1 MNEIGVKI
9 MSLLQWFTKG
19 MTTESYISSM
29 TVHQKNLLGVYNNVS
44 ITDEDR
50 QSLQS
55 LQTKGIKAVVLT
67 ADWCGDAMVNLPIF
81 IRLASEAL
89 IEARYLVRDENLE
102 LIDQYL
108 TNGKSRSIPI
118 IVFFDSEGNEL
129 GKWGP
134 RAASVQ
140 QLVDDLRQDVPD
152 KEDHGYEEAFKKM
165 IQSVTKQFATNASL
179 WEDVKQD
186 LIQTMK
192 GL

>member
-1 MNEIGVKI
+1 

-29 TVHQKNLLGVYNNVS
+29 TVHQDNLLGVYNKVK
-44 ITDEDR
+44 ITEEER
-50 QSLQS
+50 KSLQS
-55 LQTKGIKAVVLT
+55 FQTRGIKAVMLT

-89 IEARYLVRDENLE
+89 IEVRYLIRDENLE
-102 LIDQYL
+102 LMDQYL

-118 IVFFDSEGNEL
+118 IVFFDIDGNEL

-134 RAASVQ
+134 RAKSVQ
-140 QLVDDLRQDVPD
+140 QLVDRLRKDVPD
-152 KEDHGYEEAFKKM
+152 KEDPGYDEAFKKM
-165 IQSVTKQFATNASL
+165 IKSITEQFTTNPTL
-179 WEDVKQD
+179 WEEIKQD
-186 LIQTMK
+186 LLQTIK

>member
-1 MNEIGVKI
+1 
-9 MSLLQWFTKG
+9 MSLLEWFSKG

-29 TVHQKNLLGVYNNVS
+29 TVHQENLLGVYNKVS
-44 ITDEDR
+44 ITEEDR
-50 QSLQS
+50 QALQS
-55 LQTKGIKAVVLT
+55 LQTRGIKAVVLT

-89 IEARYLVRDENLE
+89 IETRYLVRDENLE
-102 LIDQYL
+102 LMDQYL

-118 IVFFDSEGNEL
+118 IVFLDSEGNEL

-140 QLVDDLRQDVPD
+140 QLVDELRRDVPEKD
-152 KEDHGYEEAFKKM
+152 APGYDEAFKKM
-165 IQSVTKQFATNASL
+165 IHSITDQFTTNASL
-179 WEDVKQD
+179 WDDVKQD
-186 LIQTMK
+186 LLQTIK